1 MDEDKVQLMAYS
13 LIKKKAVNMEMAIS
27 DTELAWYV
35 RGIVDLQREIN
46 RGNKR
51 LAYAD
56 SQASQLIL
64 QSAT

>member
-1 MDEDKVQLMAYS
+1 MEDDRLRSLAYS

-35 RGIVDLQREIN
+35 RGIIDLQCEIESHQ
-46 RGNKR
+46 RK
-51 LAYAD
+51 LKYAD
-56 SQASQLIL
+56 SQASQLVM

>member
-1 MDEDKVQLMAYS
+1 MEDDRLRSLAYS

-35 RGIVDLQREIN
+35 RGIIDLQCEIEN
-46 RGNKR
+46 HQHK
-51 LAYAD
+51 LKYAD
-56 SQASQLIL
+56 SQASQLVM